1 MGRGRHKQSKT
12 IDDRVNIS
20 DNGFDNKFKT
30 NNTKETKKQYIKR
43 RLPQYM
49 IDLELQI
56 NNYLCN
62 IDPNAENMIS
72 CYALIN
78 KLRSEGKELNCIESF
93 RCYYLFCL
101 ILNDYFFYRNI
112 NSSDHFRSKKEFF
125 SDVDLIYNKLFESKP
140 SFDLLNQTVVQLND
154 FGKRQISL
162 REALNGN
169 DADETYYIFNKY
181 NLRKNSKHIVGMR
194 SFISYLEFEHLMEE
208 NEYSKAREVAEKHI
222 DSIALIKD
230 CYSEG
235 KRLDDNDNLL
245 DYLSFDLEL
254 LTGDAFDCEDL
265 LETAYEKIK
274 SDQFKER
281 VEPTINVLCKYYMTL
296 EEGDYKDYI
305 QYLIRVLPRTKDS
318 NALFEKLAGI
328 QIYEYL
334 QKQSKLGYDTEDK
347 IESTL
352 NEVEKLTDNSYRKG
366 IFDNLEYKYR
376 YINFDNL
383 DEQTIFFVGN
393 GDYIYEV
400 YRNFGDQDGAD
411 FAPPVIEWSKA
422 VENEFKI
429 KLLGPILENGIIV
442 EKLDNRGVWID
453 QKSTLGSAGKLLQQ
467 SNFLYD
473 DLYKKMYKDVNVGFF
488 KSLFSN
494 IQSLVE
500 YRNKAA
506 HSSHE
511 ILSIN
516 EAKACRDLV
525 LKSQKILEFMSK
537 LPMRIN

>member
-1 MGRGRHKQSKT
+1 M
-12 IDDRVNIS
+12 
-20 DNGFDNKFKT
+20 
-30 NNTKETKKQYIKR
+30 
-43 RLPQYM
+43 
-49 IDLELQI
+49 
-56 NNYLCN
+56 
-62 IDPNAENMIS
+62 
-72 CYALIN
+72 
-78 KLRSEGKELNCIESF
+78 
-93 RCYYLFCL
+93 
-101 ILNDYFFYRNI
+101 
-112 NSSDHFRSKKEFF
+112 
-125 SDVDLIYNKLFESKP
+125 
-140 SFDLLNQTVVQLND
+140 
-154 FGKRQISL
+154 
-162 REALNGN
+162 
-169 DADETYYIFNKY
+169 
-181 NLRKNSKHIVGMR
+181 
-194 SFISYLEFEHLMEE
+194 
-208 NEYSKAREVAEKHI
+208 
-222 DSIALIKD
+222 
-230 CYSEG
+230 
-235 KRLDDNDNLL
+235 
-245 DYLSFDLEL
+245 
-254 LTGDAFDCEDL
+254 
-265 LETAYEKIK
+265 
-274 SDQFKER
+274 
-281 VEPTINVLCKYYMTL
+281 
-296 EEGDYKDYI
+296 
-305 QYLIRVLPRTKDS
+305 
-318 NALFEKLAGI
+318 
-328 QIYEYL
+328 
-334 QKQSKLGYDTEDK
+334 
-347 IESTL
+347 
-352 NEVEKLTDNSYRKG
+352 
-366 IFDNLEYKYR
+366 
-376 YINFDNL
+376 

-411 FAPPVIEWSKA
+411 FVPPVIEWSKA